1 MTKLY
6 FEKLGPAYCGSVV
19 PLCSM
24 RDFHAP
30 GERIQN
36 YPGALQDLQYVLS
49 LIGER
54 PKGASFFILRFLIA
68 TDLLIFPFIGYTEH
82 SMKRGGASEAAL
94 NGASLEE
101 LRDAGHWT
109 SVRTASKYVADTST
123 AIRKFNDYLTL

>member
-54 PKGASFFILRFLIA
+54 PKGDDPYLRFS
-68 TDLLIFPFIGYTEH
+68 LLVIYLLFFPP
-82 SMKRGGASEAAL
+82 
-94 NGASLEE
+94 
-101 LRDAGHWT
+101 
-109 SVRTASKYVADTST
+109 
-123 AIRKFNDYLTL
+123 